1 MLAATWPISREEKRS
16 ASRSPARW
24 PTRRWSCCS
33 TSPRPRSMKPPSWRL
48 NLPFKTSCVTRDSP
62 AYSLLMTP
70 LRQRVWPSGHYCSR
84 PDASCALAL
93 LKRCCML
100 KFVFNNQLYLV
111 LAQAFVAALAA
122 LLVVLLARKRGI
134 HLESETLIA
143 LLRGIIQ
150 IIAVGSVLMLL
161 LRGPRWTS
169 GFLLAGMI
177 VAAGATSARRAKGMP
192 DAFRVSA
199 SSIAFGAGSVIALM
213 TWLGVIDTAITSLV
227 PVGSM
232 LIANA
237 MNTNGLALNR
247 FRADVLA
254 HVGEIETALALGAE
268 AKNSVGPYVQ
278 ASFEASLIP
287 AIDSLRSLG
296 IVWIPGLMAGMLL
309 SGARPVYAAIY
320 QFVVLAM
327 IFASSGLTSLVS
339 TLLMRTRVMSPA
351 EQLVLRP
358 EN

>member
-1 MLAATWPISREEKRS
+1 
-16 ASRSPARW
+16 
-24 PTRRWSCCS
+24 
-33 TSPRPRSMKPPSWRL
+33 
-48 NLPFKTSCVTRDSP
+48 
-62 AYSLLMTP
+62 
-70 LRQRVWPSGHYCSR
+70 
-84 PDASCALAL
+84 
-93 LKRCCML
+93 ML
-100 KFVFNNQLYLV
+100 KFFFSNQLYLG
-111 LAQAFVAALAA
+111 LAQAFITALVAT
-122 LLVVLLARKRGI
+122 LVVLLARKRGI

-143 LLRGIIQ
+143 MLRGIVQ
-150 IIAVGSVLMLL
+150 IVAVGSILL
-161 LRGPRWTS
+161 LLLSAPRWTS
-169 GFLLAGMI
+169 GLLLAAMMI
-177 VAAGATSARRAKGMP
+177 AAGSISGRRAKGIP

-199 SSIAFGAGSVIALM
+199 FSIAFGAGSVIALM

-232 LIANA
+232 LIANS

-268 AKNSVGPYVQ
+268 ARNSVAPYVQ

-327 IFASSGLTSLVS
+327 IFAASGLTSLVS
-339 TLLMRTRVMSPA
+339 TLLIRDRIFTPA
-351 EQLVLRP
+351 QQLSLQPGR
-358 EN
+358 